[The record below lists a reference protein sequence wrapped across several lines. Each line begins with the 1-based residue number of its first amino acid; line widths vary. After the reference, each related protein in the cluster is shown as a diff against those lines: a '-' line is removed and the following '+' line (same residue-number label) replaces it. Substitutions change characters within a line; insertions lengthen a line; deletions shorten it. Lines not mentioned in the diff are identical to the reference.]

1 MRCHKVFVDMFQNE
15 EPNHQFN
22 FDKYKLKQDLEHKLQ
37 TVQDS
42 AEEKGLVSDE
52 EVDVEREVI

>member
-1 MRCHKVFVDMFQNE
+1 MFQNE